1 MHPSDDNNFV
11 VLIHPTPE
19 GADTTESDIID
30 QEVVDTMGDDI
41 LEVME
46 SKNDKMYDDSDS
58 LCGGGNEMNYDT

>member
-1 MHPSDDNNFV
+1 
-11 VLIHPTPE
+11 
-19 GADTTESDIID
+19 
-30 QEVVDTMGDDI
+30 MGDDI